1 MDGWGDKEL
10 PVDQFLRNGVA
21 SVPVALVPSNDG
33 VIKMKNPKVIQ
44 SELKAATTHYHTIT
58 EVRQF
63 GKGGIVCFS
72 PDQLCVKDL
81 LKCSMFATNP
91 DTSRFHGQSPIV
103 GMCQCEGATTT
114 TTTARWHV
122 MSLEDL
128 ESSDDPVSESEDSD
142 SSSRSSSVEQV
153 ERLYYMH
160 DDSDDK
166 RCVQAAVIVTF
177 VSCLSIV
184 LLLIFLDS
192 VDARLP
198 QNSTYRHHAN
208 SSFRTIVRP
217 RYSPGERPEK
227 FIICTLGGNAVERR
241 MYPPNGL
248 CNWIIYTHVGY
259 DAQNRSLAPTG
270 SGNWLSW
277 AYFLQLKSYYVTTR
291 LAPSLDWKNLTG
303 LQKQQARE
311 LNQTLS
317 ALRMAG
323 LAMLNVHIGVHEVA
337 VLAQLFATLAS
348 ANPGMFLALGASF
361 ERLNDQ
367 TAPSACADNV
377 AGPPE
382 HGYGEHGS
390 HRLTFRGARLFMAQ
404 PALRYANPAVLARC
418 LSIAVGAL
426 VFHLPPGE
434 RPQLGARCTHWSLE
448 RLETVCR
455 LASVRANVHAH
466 AMYGQTQRTFFSYE
480 SAVDIWSKVFPTLQ
494 SMVWDELPTCLA
506 VYALDLD
513 SFPGQCLM
521 EQERPNRLIFVVYDV
536 IKLLKSDSASESR
549 NDSIVIA

>member
-1 MDGWGDKEL
+1 
-10 PVDQFLRNGVA
+10 
-21 SVPVALVPSNDG
+21 
-33 VIKMKNPKVIQ
+33 
-44 SELKAATTHYHTIT
+44 
-58 EVRQF
+58 
-63 GKGGIVCFS
+63 
-72 PDQLCVKDL
+72 
-81 LKCSMFATNP
+81 
-91 DTSRFHGQSPIV
+91 
-103 GMCQCEGATTT
+103 
-114 TTTARWHV
+114 

-367 TAPSACADNV
+367 TAPSLVPTTLLDRLVTPLSLFILETHLPAPGVNCRTSFSTAL
-377 AGPPE
+377 E

-536 IKLLKSDSASESR
+536 IKLLKSDSAFESR